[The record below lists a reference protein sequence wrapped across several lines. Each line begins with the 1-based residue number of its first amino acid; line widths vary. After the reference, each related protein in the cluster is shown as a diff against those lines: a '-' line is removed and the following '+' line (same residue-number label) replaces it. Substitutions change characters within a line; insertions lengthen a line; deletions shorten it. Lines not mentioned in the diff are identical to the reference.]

1 MTPTKA
7 LPQES
12 IGALLEQI
20 RSLDPVD
27 TREEES
33 RALILALLPTMED
46 PFNEQRG
53 ALHVTASALLAH
65 RQGTV
70 LHKHRRLGIWLQ
82 PGGHIEDGETPPS
95 AALRECKEETGLD
108 ASFFPGQEG
117 IFHVDVHPGP
127 RGHRHLDLRYL
138 LLVDELAIKPQAGE
152 SEEVEAF
159 SWEAALTIADPGLQG
174 ALRRAALRVEG
185 LWQGGV

>member
-7 LPQES
+7 LSQES

-27 TREEES
+27 AREEES
-33 RALILALLPTMED
+33 RGLILALLPTMED

-53 ALHVTASALLAH
+53 PLHVTASALLAH

-95 AALRECKEETGLD
+95 AALRE
-108 ASFFPGQEG
+108 
-117 IFHVDVHPGP
+117 
-127 RGHRHLDLRYL
+127 
-138 LLVDELAIKPQAGE
+138 
-152 SEEVEAF
+152 
-159 SWEAALTIADPGLQG
+159 
-174 ALRRAALRVEG
+174 
-185 LWQGGV
+185 